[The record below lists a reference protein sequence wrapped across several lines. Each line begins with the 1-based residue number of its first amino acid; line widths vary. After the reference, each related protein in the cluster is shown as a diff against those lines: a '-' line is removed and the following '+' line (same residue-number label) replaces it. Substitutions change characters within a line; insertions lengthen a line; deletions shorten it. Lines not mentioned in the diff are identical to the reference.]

1 MEVKSTQKLI
11 FFRFWGHER
20 SVFQQSSILKH
31 CTWSE
36 RLKKVHHVWVH
47 LMNLYGLN
55 WRSTW
60 PLMNHPNNIPFRGP
74 EAMCNQLVMLN
85 LQKIEKKLKKIY
97 VFEVL
102 RLLEAKF
109 QSFSFLYLNPILNG
123 SSRWKNFF
131 DPRCS
136 SKDMTWVEGNFQ
148 ELFSHWSMDLSQ
160 IGLQYHWGLGVS
172 FPKWYDTCI
181 SDQKWPHWRP
191 KCEE

>member
-1 MEVKSTQKLI
+1 MSF

-85 LQKIEKKLKKIY
+85 LQKIEKKY

-131 DPRCS
+131 DPSQSGQLGYLAGWCHHFVRWCQ
-136 SKDMTWVEGNFQ
+136 V
-148 ELFSHWSMDLSQ
+148 LSA
-160 IGLQYHWGLGVS
+160 Y
-172 FPKWYDTCI
+172 
-181 SDQKWPHWRP
+181 WPGWCHD
-191 KCEE
+191 C

>member
-1 MEVKSTQKLI
+1 
-11 FFRFWGHER
+11 
-20 SVFQQSSILKH
+20 
-31 CTWSE
+31 
-36 RLKKVHHVWVH
+36 
-47 LMNLYGLN
+47 MNLYGLN

-85 LQKIEKKLKKIY
+85 LPKIEKKLKKIY
-97 VFEVL
+97 VVKVL

-172 FPKWYDTCI
+172 FPKWYDTWDI
-181 SDQKWPHWRP
+181 SQICTFLCQFCTFLCQICTFFLSKNPRKIWCKTSLCWVRLGLQLPAGARA
-191 KCEE
+191 KVLYL